1 MNNPLNNPANTSS
14 GMTETTEEGSRPMLR
29 LGDVEKSFAQG
40 KSALHVL
47 RGASLTINAGE
58 MVALVGPSGSGKS
71 TLLNIA
77 GLLENPDR
85 GAVQVGGPHTARVS
99 SKERAK
105 LRRQS
110 IGFVFQFHR
119 F

>member
-1 MNNPLNNPANTSS
+1 MSNSVVTPPKDDAASA
-14 GMTETTEEGSRPMLR
+14 PMLR
-29 LGDVEKSFAQG
+29 LSDVEKSFSQG

-85 GAVQVGGPHTARVS
+85 GSVQVGGTHTARLS
-99 SKERAK
+99 SKLATP
-105 LRRQS
+105 S
-110 IGFVFQFHR
+110 ITDTVKSSGIPKTKD
-119 F
+119 